1 MCSLRRQTSQSVSSK
16 STSITCNFLMKKKQ
30 SKASLSPRRA
40 RPSPAISWWKTVIVC
55 DSPKKF
61 QVKDVLFKETDWL
74 CFALLCF
81 FHHEIE
87 GDGHALWGDRLALPM
102 RGRDLIMWPKGQWEA
117 LQEVTWKGHIQRKTD
132 IATLWKNRPRAV
144 SLKKLRPK
152 STHFCEVSKSRMCNY
167 LCTKQVLRG
176 TF

>member
-1 MCSLRRQTSQSVSSK
+1 MCSLRWQTSQSVSSK
-16 STSITCNFLMKKKQ
+16 RTSITCNFLMKKKQ

-40 RPSPAISWWKTVIVC
+40 RPSPAISWWKTEIVC

-61 QVKDVLFKETDWL
+61 QVKNVLFKETDWL

-102 RGRDLIMWPKGQWEA
+102 RGRDLIMWPEGQWEA
-117 LQEVTWKGHIQRKTD
+117 LQEVTWKGAYPKEDGHCDSMKESAKGRFFEK
-132 IATLWKNRPRAV
+132 IASKKYTLLW
-144 SLKKLRPK
+144 SI
-152 STHFCEVSKSRMCNY
+152 
-167 LCTKQVLRG
+167 
-176 TF
+176 